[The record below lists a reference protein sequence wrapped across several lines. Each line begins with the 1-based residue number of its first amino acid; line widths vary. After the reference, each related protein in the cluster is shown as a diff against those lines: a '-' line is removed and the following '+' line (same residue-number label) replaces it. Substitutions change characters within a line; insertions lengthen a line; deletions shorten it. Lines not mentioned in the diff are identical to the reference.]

1 LTSETYPEGGG
12 RELTAGGIMI
22 MTSSCLSALLLIA
35 AIIYALGIGGREQ
48 AALVAAGCEPTLT
61 PSMQQCTTQPIL
73 ASKYLAVITP
83 ATQQLN
89 TDAAAYAASEG
100 DHLAVA
106 EAALK
111 AEVTSERALDASLTA
126 FAFPPAIKPLA
137 RALINANQA
146 RATLTAEQARSSS
159 LSRMRSFDHRVQ
171 LADAAVQTEMTRVR
185 TAVDTPLPGS

>member
-1 LTSETYPEGGG
+1 LTSETYAEGS
-12 RELTAGGIMI
+12 RPRPTTGGIMI
-22 MTSSCLSALLLIA
+22 MISSGLSALLLIG

-48 AALVAAGCEPTLT
+48 AALAAAGCEPTLT
-61 PSMQQCTTQPIL
+61 PSMQPCTTQPML
-73 ASKYLAVITP
+73 ASQYLAVITP
-83 ATQQLN
+83 ATQQLD

-137 RALINANQA
+137 RALISANQA

-159 LSRMRSFDHRVQ
+159 LSRMRSFNHRVQ
-171 LADAAVQTEMTRVR
+171 LADAAVQTQMRLVR
-185 TAVDTPLPGS
+185 DAVNTPLPTT

>member
-1 LTSETYPEGGG
+1 MTSETYAEGG
-12 RELTAGGIMI
+12 RRQLTAGGIMI
-22 MTSSCLSALLLIA
+22 MISSCLSALLLIA
-35 AIIYALGIGGREQ
+35 AVIYALGAGERTQ
-48 AALVAAGCEPTLT
+48 AALTAAGCEPTLT

-73 ASKYLAVITP
+73 KGQYLAVITP

-106 EAALK
+106 EAALT
-111 AEVTSERALDASLTA
+111 AEVTSERALDANLTA

-137 RALINANQA
+137 RALISANQA

-159 LSRMRSFDHRVQ
+159 LSRMRSFDHQVQ
-171 LADAAVQTEMTRVR
+171 LADAAVQTQMRLVR
-185 TAVDTPLPGS
+185 NAVDTPLPTP

>member
-1 LTSETYPEGGG
+1 LTSETYAEGG
-12 RELTAGGIMI
+12 RRQPTAGGIMI
-22 MTSSCLSALLLIA
+22 MTISCLSALLLIA
-35 AIIYALGIGGREQ
+35 AIIYALGTGGREQ
-48 AALVAAGCEPTLT
+48 AALAAAGCEPTLT
-61 PSMQQCTTQPIL
+61 PPMQQCTTQPIL
-73 ASKYLAVITP
+73 ASRYLAVITP

-126 FAFPPAIKPLA
+126 FAFPPAIAPLA

-146 RATLTAEQARSSS
+146 RATLTAEQAASSS
-159 LSRMRSFDHRVQ
+159 LTRLRSFNHQVQ
-171 LADAAVQTEMTRVR
+171 LADAAVQTEMKLVR
-185 TAVDTPLPGS
+185 TAVDTPLPAA

>member
-1 LTSETYPEGGG
+1 LTSETHAEGS
-12 RELTAGGIMI
+12 RRHPTSGGIMI

-35 AIIYALGIGGREQ
+35 AIIYALGTSGREQ
-48 AALVAAGCEPTLT
+48 AALAAAGCEPTLT
-61 PSMQQCTTQPIL
+61 PPMQQCTTQPIL
-73 ASKYLAVITP
+73 ASQYLAVITP

-126 FAFPPAIKPLA
+126 FAFPPAIAPLA

-159 LSRMRSFDHRVQ
+159 LSRMRSFDHRVE
-171 LADAAVQTEMTRVR
+171 LADAAVQNEMKLVR
-185 TAVDTPLPGS
+185 AAVDAPLPGA

>member
-1 LTSETYPEGGG
+1 MTSETYAEGG
-12 RELTAGGIMI
+12 RRQPTAGGIMI

-35 AIIYALGIGGREQ
+35 AIIYALGTGGREQ
-48 AALVAAGCEPTLT
+48 AALAAAGCEPTLT
-61 PSMQQCTTQPIL
+61 PLMQPCTTQPML
-73 ASKYLAVITP
+73 ASQYRAVITP

-89 TDAAAYAASEG
+89 IDAAAYAASEG

-137 RALINANQA
+137 RALISANQA
-146 RATLTAEQARSSS
+146 RATLMAEQARSSS
-159 LSRMRSFDHRVQ
+159 LTRLRSFNHRVQ
-171 LADAAVQTEMTRVR
+171 VAEAAVQTEMRLVAA
-185 TAVDTPLPGS
+185 AVDAPLPGA

>member
-1 LTSETYPEGGG
+1 MTSETYAEGS
-12 RELTAGGIMI
+12 RRQPTAGGIMI
-22 MTSSCLSALLLIA
+22 MIISCLSALLLIA
-35 AIIYALGIGGREQ
+35 AIIYALGTGGREQ
-48 AALVAAGCEPTLT
+48 AALAAAGCEPTLT
-61 PSMQQCTTQPIL
+61 PSMQPCTTQPL
-73 ASKYLAVITP
+73 LKGQYLAVITP

-126 FAFPPAIKPLA
+126 FAFPPAIAPLA
-137 RALINANQA
+137 RALISANQA

-159 LSRMRSFDHRVQ
+159 LTRLRSFNHRVQ
-171 LADAAVQTEMTRVR
+171 LADAAVQTEMKLVLA
-185 TAVDTPLPGS
+185 AVDAPLPGA

>member
-1 LTSETYPEGGG
+1 MTSETYAEGS
-12 RELTAGGIMI
+12 RRQLTAGGIMI
-22 MTSSCLSALLLIA
+22 MVISCLSALLLIA
-35 AIIYALGIGGREQ
+35 AIIYALGTSGRER
-48 AALVAAGCEPTLT
+48 AALAAAGCEPTLT
-61 PSMQQCTTQPIL
+61 PSMQPCTTQPML
-73 ASKYLAVITP
+73 ASQYLAVITP

-126 FAFPPAIKPLA
+126 FAFPPAIAPLA

-159 LSRMRSFDHRVQ
+159 LTRLRSFDHQVQ
-171 LADAAVQTEMTRVR
+171 AADAAVQTEMKLVL
-185 TAVDTPLPGS
+185 TAVDAPLPGA

>member
-1 LTSETYPEGGG
+1 LTSETYAGGSR

-22 MTSSCLSALLLIA
+22 MISSCLSALLLIA
-35 AIIYALGIGGREQ
+35 AFIYAIGTGGRTQ
-48 AALVAAGCEPTLT
+48 AALAAAGCEPTLT

-73 ASKYLAVITP
+73 KGQYLAVITP

-89 TDAAAYAASEG
+89 TDAAAYVASEG

-106 EAALK
+106 EAALT

-137 RALINANQA
+137 RALISANQA
-146 RATLTAEQARSSS
+146 RATLTAEQAGASS
-159 LSRMRSFDHRVQ
+159 LTRMRSFDHQVQ
-171 LADAAVQTEMTRVR
+171 IADAAVQTEMKLVL

>member
-1 LTSETYPEGGG
+1 LTSETHAEGS
-12 RELTAGGIMI
+12 RRHPTSGGIMI

-35 AIIYALGIGGREQ
+35 AIIYALGTSGREQ
-48 AALVAAGCEPTLT
+48 AALAAAGCEPTLT
-61 PSMQQCTTQPIL
+61 PPMQQCTTQPIL
-73 ASKYLAVITP
+73 ASQYLAVITP

-126 FAFPPAIKPLA
+126 FAFPPAIAPLA

-146 RATLTAEQARSSS
+146 RATLTAEQARASS
-159 LSRMRSFDHRVQ
+159 LGLMRSFNHRVE
-171 LADAAVQTEMTRVR
+171 LADAAVQNEMKLVR
-185 TAVDTPLPGS
+185 AAVDAPLPGA

>member
-1 LTSETYPEGGG
+1 MTSESYAEGS
-12 RELTAGGIMI
+12 RRQLTAGGIMI
-22 MTSSCLSALLLIA
+22 MVISCLSALLLIA
-35 AIIYALGIGGREQ
+35 AIIYALGIAGREQ
-48 AALVAAGCEPTLT
+48 AALTAAGCEPTLT
-61 PSMQQCTTQPIL
+61 PSMQPCTTQPIL
-73 ASKYLAVITP
+73 ASQYLAVITP

-126 FAFPPAIKPLA
+126 FAFPPAIAPLA

-146 RATLTAEQARSSS
+146 RATLTAEQARASS
-159 LSRMRSFDHRVQ
+159 LGRMRSFNHRVE
-171 LADAAVQTEMTRVR
+171 LADAAVQNEMKLVR
-185 TAVDTPLPGS
+185 AAVDAPLPGA

>member
-1 LTSETYPEGGG
+1 M
-12 RELTAGGIMI
+12 IMI
-22 MTSSCLSALLLIA
+22 SSCLSALLLIA
-35 AIIYALGIGGREQ
+35 AIIYALGIGGRER
-48 AALVAAGCEPTLT
+48 AALAAAGCEPTLT
-61 PSMQQCTTQPIL
+61 PSMQPCTTQPIL
-73 ASKYLAVITP
+73 ASQYLAVITP

-126 FAFPPAIKPLA
+126 FAFPPAIAPLA
-137 RALINANQA
+137 RGLIRANQA

-159 LSRMRSFDHRVQ
+159 LTRMRSFNHQVQ
-171 LADAAVQTEMTRVR
+171 LADAAVQTEMKLVR
-185 TAVDTPLPGS
+185 TAVGAPLR

>member
-1 LTSETYPEGGG
+1 MTSESYAEGS
-12 RELTAGGIMI
+12 RRQLTAGGIMI
-22 MTSSCLSALLLIA
+22 MVISCLSALLLIA
-35 AIIYALGIGGREQ
+35 AIIYALGTGGREQ
-48 AALVAAGCEPTLT
+48 AALAAAGCEPTLT
-61 PSMQQCTTQPIL
+61 PPMQPCTTQPIL
-73 ASKYLAVITP
+73 ASQYLAVITP

-126 FAFPPAIKPLA
+126 FAFPPAIAPLA

-146 RATLTAEQARSSS
+146 RATLTAEQAQSSS
-159 LSRMRSFDHRVQ
+159 LSRMRSFDHRAQ
-171 LADAAVQTEMTRVR
+171 LADAAVQTAMKLVR
-185 TAVDTPLPGS
+185 AAVDAPLPGA

>member
-1 LTSETYPEGGG
+1 MTSETHAEGS
-12 RELTAGGIMI
+12 RRHPTSGGIMI

-35 AIIYALGIGGREQ
+35 AIIYALGTSGREQ
-48 AALVAAGCEPTLT
+48 AALAAAGCEPTLT
-61 PSMQQCTTQPIL
+61 PPMQQCTTQPIL
-73 ASKYLAVITP
+73 ASQYLAVITP

-137 RALINANQA
+137 RALISANQA

-159 LSRMRSFDHRVQ
+159 LTRLRSFNHRVQ
-171 LADAAVQTEMTRVR
+171 VAEAAVQTEMRLVAA
-185 TAVDTPLPGS
+185 AVDAPLPGA

>member
-1 LTSETYPEGGG
+1 MTSETHAEGS
-12 RELTAGGIMI
+12 RRHPTSGGIMI
-22 MTSSCLSALLLIA
+22 VTSSCLSALLLIA
-35 AIIYALGIGGREQ
+35 AIIYALGTSGREQ
-48 AALVAAGCEPTLT
+48 AALAAAGCEPTLT
-61 PSMQQCTTQPIL
+61 PSMQPCTTQPIL
-73 ASKYLAVITP
+73 ASQYLAVITP

-126 FAFPPAIKPLA
+126 FAFPPAIAPLA

-146 RATLTAEQARSSS
+146 RATLTAEQAQSSS
-159 LSRMRSFDHRVQ
+159 LSRMRSFDHRAQ
-171 LADAAVQTEMTRVR
+171 LADAAVQTEMKLVGA
-185 TAVDTPLPGS
+185 AVDAPLPGA